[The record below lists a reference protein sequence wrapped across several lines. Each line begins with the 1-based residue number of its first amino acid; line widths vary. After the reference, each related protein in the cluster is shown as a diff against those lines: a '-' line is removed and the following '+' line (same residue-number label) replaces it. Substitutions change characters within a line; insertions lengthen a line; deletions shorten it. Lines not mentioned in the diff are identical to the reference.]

1 MARRPR
7 AEVAPGRYHV
17 YARGNDRMTIYR
29 DDIDR
34 SQWLELL
41 ANLALR
47 FKWRCEAWTLMT
59 NHFHLLVET
68 TEPNLGAG
76 MQLLNGSYARGFNR
90 RYGRINLL
98 FGERYGSK
106 PVQDDG
112 QLLTAIRYIYLNAV
126 VVDLCDRPEDWRWCT
141 YAATIGVAAAPS
153 FMQADSILAISGS
166 GARARA
172 RLAAFVEAELA
183 TQPLL
188 PGAR

>member
-41 ANLALR
+41 ADLALR

-76 MQLLNGSYARGFNR
+76 MQLLNGRYARGLNR
-90 RYGRINLL
+90 RYGRLNHL
-98 FGERYGSK
+98 FGDRYRSK
-106 PVQDDG
+106 PIQDDS
-112 QLLTAIRYIYLNAV
+112 QLLPAIRYIYLNRV
-126 VVDLCDRPEDWRWCT
+126 V
-141 YAATIGVAAAPS
+141 
-153 FMQADSILAISGS
+153 LAF
-166 GARARA
+166 RR
-172 RLAAFVEAELA
+172 
-183 TQPLL
+183 
-188 PGAR
+188 